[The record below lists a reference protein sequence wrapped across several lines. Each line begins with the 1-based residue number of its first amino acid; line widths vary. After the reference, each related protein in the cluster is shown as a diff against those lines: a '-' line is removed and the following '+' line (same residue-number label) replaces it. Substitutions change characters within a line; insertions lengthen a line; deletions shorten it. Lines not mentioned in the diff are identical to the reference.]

1 MGVPQPQL
9 RHLFD
14 SSDDIPTIFPKYH
27 HKIMTPKTS
36 STKDIIKTVSQFKE
50 NSPEWQTAMLHHLL
64 TMKANGHHV
73 EEETI
78 NEVRLKWKPINDNF
92 LVNIEKQNKASTL
105 NFSLR

>member
-14 SSDDIPTIFPKYH
+14 SSDDIPSVVPYH
-27 HKIMTPKTS
+27 HKITIPKTS

-64 TMKANGHHV
+64 TMKEIGHDV
-73 EEETI
+73 EEETL
-78 NEVRLKWKPINDNF
+78 NEVRLKWKPIHDNF
-92 LVNIEKQNKASTL
+92 LVNIETI
-105 NFSLR
+105 RYE